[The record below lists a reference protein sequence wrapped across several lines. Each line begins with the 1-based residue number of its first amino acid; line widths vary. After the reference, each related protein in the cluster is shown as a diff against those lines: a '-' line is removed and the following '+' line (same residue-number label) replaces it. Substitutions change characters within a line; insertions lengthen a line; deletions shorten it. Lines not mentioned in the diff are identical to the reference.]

1 MLGRVALTNC
11 AIAFL
16 IKKVRPVDV
25 ITMTGGGP
33 VFFNRKMLKQMG
45 IRDDSEIK
53 DSLCECL
60 LCVWS
65 VDLPCLLDIGA
76 VSKVVFR
83 GRGNC

>member
-1 MLGRVALTNC
+1 MNC

-25 ITMTGGGP
+25 ITMTDGGQ

-60 LCVWS
+60 SCVWS

>member
-1 MLGRVALTNC
+1 MLGRVALMNC

-16 IKKVRPVDV
+16 IKKVRPVDM
-25 ITMTGGGP
+25 ITMTDGGQ

-60 LCVWS
+60 SCVWS

-83 GRGNC
+83 GTGNC

>member
-1 MLGRVALTNC
+1 MNC

-16 IKKVRPVDV
+16 IKKVRSVDA
-25 ITMTGGGP
+25 ITMTVGGQ
-33 VFFNRKMLKQMG
+33 VFNSKMLKQMD
-45 IRDDSEIK
+45 IRDDSMIK

-60 LCVWS
+60 SCVWS
-65 VDLPCLLDIGA
+65 VGLPCLLDIGA